1 MTEHILVGP
10 HVVLEALRAR
20 RRHIDRIYLARERYD
35 PRIVEIVK
43 RARDLGVP
51 STQEKQE
58 RLDELAKGVTH
69 QGVLAVVSEVGYDDP
84 FALVTRIKAATPLPL
99 LLLLDGVQ
107 DPQNLGAII
116 RTAEAAGADGLFI
129 SKHRAVGITPA
140 VAKASAGAVEHL
152 PVARVAGL
160 PAFLTWLKDQGV
172 WILGADPSAVRSIHE
187 IDFGTSMG
195 VVIGGEHRGLTVLV
209 RQRCDLLARIP
220 TYGRVDSL
228 NAAAATAVFLFE
240 IRRQH
245 SIMKQPSANGQETAI
260 VSQKSSQ

>member
-1 MTEHILVGP
+1 MTQNILVGP
-10 HVVLEALRAR
+10 HAVLEALRAR

-35 PRIVEIVK
+35 PRIAEIVK
-43 RARDLGVP
+43 CARDLGVP
-51 STQEKQE
+51 FKQEKRE
-58 RLDELAKGVTH
+58 RLGELAKGVAH
-69 QGVLAVVSEVGYDDP
+69 QGVLAVVSEVGYEDP
-84 FALVTRIKAATPLPL
+84 FELVTRIQASSSLPL

-116 RTAEAAGADGLFI
+116 RTAEAAGVDGLFI

-152 PVARVAGL
+152 PVARVSGL
-160 PAFLTWLKDQGV
+160 PAFLAWLKDQGV
-172 WILGADPSAVRSIHE
+172 WILGADPRAARSLYE
-187 IDFGTSMG
+187 IDVCAAVG

-220 TYGRVDSL
+220 TRGRVDSL
-228 NAAAATAVFLFE
+228 NAAAAAAVFLFE

-245 SIMKQPSANGQETAI
+245 GVMKQLSANGQKTAI
-260 VSQKSSQ
+260 ISRK

>member
-10 HVVLEALRAR
+10 HAVLEALRAG

-84 FALVTRIKAATPLPL
+84 FALVTRIRAATPLPL

-172 WILGADPSAVRSIHE
+172 WILGADPNAVRSIYE
-187 IDFGTSMG
+187 IDFGASMG
-195 VVIGGEHRGLTVLV
+195 RTPGADGV
-209 RQRCDLLARIP
+209 
-220 TYGRVDSL
+220 S
-228 NAAAATAVFLFE
+228 ATAV
-240 IRRQH
+240 R
-245 SIMKQPSANGQETAI
+245 SARANPHVWSCGL
-260 VSQKSSQ
+260 SQCCRCCCCLPL

>member
-10 HVVLEALRAR
+10 HAVLEALRAR

-35 PRIVEIVK
+35 PRIAEIVK

-51 STQEKQE
+51 FKQEKRE
-58 RLDELAKGVTH
+58 RLGELAKGVTH
-69 QGVLAVVSEVGYDDP
+69 QGVLAVVSEVSYDDP
-84 FALVTRIKAATPLPL
+84 FELVTRMKACPSPTL

-116 RTAEAAGADGLFI
+116 RTAEAAGVDGLFI

-160 PAFLTWLKDQGV
+160 PAFLAWLKDQGV
-172 WILGADPSAVRSIHE
+172 WILGADPSAARSLYE
-187 IDFGTSMG
+187 IDLPASMG
-195 VVIGGEHRGLTVLV
+195 VVIGGEHRGLTGLV
-209 RQRCDLLARIP
+209 RQRCDLLASIP
-220 TYGRVDSL
+220 QCGRMASL
-228 NAAAATAVFLFE
+228 NAAAAAAVFLFE
-240 IRRQH
+240 IRRQQ
-245 SIMKQPSANGQETAI
+245 SVMKQLSAN
-260 VSQKSSQ
+260 